1 MNHCIYLTL
10 GAQAGTTS
18 ACAQPSQ
25 MPEPQW
31 TFRNRLLNEE
41 GEIKEGFPEEMAF
54 ELRLE
59 LESHLTREG
68 GRMGHGGAR
77 LRNLETHTVSRLASR
92 KRPSWILFCHK
103 RSVWDR

>member
-59 LESHLTREG
+59 EG
-68 GRMGHGGAR
+68 QPEYQVHTELGR
-77 LRNLETHTVSRLASR
+77 TKVSQRMV
-92 KRPSWILFCHK
+92 PEP
-103 RSVWDR
+103 